1 MLRVILKFNDVVG
14 IVVAPHQ
21 MGLRSAP
28 HPPDMLD
35 RQPHGAML
43 ASESPRSKRIV
54 PLREG
59 FQTWMAARSAA

>member
-1 MLRVILKFNDVVG
+1 MLWVILKFNDVVG
-14 IVVAPHQ
+14 VVVAPHQ
-21 MGLRSAP
+21 MGLRSAS

-35 RQPHGAML
+35 RQSHGAML

-59 FQTWMAARSAA
+59 FQT

>member
-1 MLRVILKFNDVVG
+1 MLGVILKFNDVVG

-59 FQTWMAARSAA
+59 FQT

>member
-1 MLRVILKFNDVVG
+1 MLRVILKFNDVVS

-21 MGLRSAP
+21 MGLRAAP

-43 ASESPRSKRIV
+43 ASEGPRSKRIV

-59 FQTWMAARSAA
+59 FLT